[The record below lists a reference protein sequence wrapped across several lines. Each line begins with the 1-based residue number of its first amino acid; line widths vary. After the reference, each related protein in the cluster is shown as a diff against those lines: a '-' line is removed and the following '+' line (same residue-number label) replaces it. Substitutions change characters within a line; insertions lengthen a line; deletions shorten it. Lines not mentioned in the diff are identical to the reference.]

1 MSHLTPESCRRSLE
15 GEPALP
21 GAPGLS
27 AASAPRQG
35 QKPHFLLI
43 ATDRL
48 SSTRRAR
55 ANLRAAP
62 RRRPS
67 PGCAVKG
74 HRVPD
79 CPAPPSSPSK
89 RSHETVLW
97 SVHSRP
103 PETAMS
109 AGPGMPGSRTCRGVT
124 CALTKRCCWQPAG
137 HRDQREPG
145 RGRPPLACRSGAA
158 GPTRGKTMSYLS
170 GFPARCVRS
179 WPDGGCRRDSCL
191 RSHPQGGS
199 GLRGAGSR
207 GSSHYFRPGPQE
219 ETKR

>member
-1 MSHLTPESCRRSLE
+1 MPGTSADRSPAPAAPVRLALPAPLQVGLEVVSHLTPESCRRSHE

-79 CPAPPSSPSK
+79 CPALPSSPSK

-109 AGPGMPGSRTCRGVT
+109 AGPGVAGLQNMQGCDLRPHHALLLTASRPRGPEG
-124 CALTKRCCWQPAG
+124 AWK
-137 HRDQREPG
+137 
-145 RGRPPLACRSGAA
+145 RPPPPPLQER
-158 GPTRGKTMSYLS
+158 
-170 GFPARCVRS
+170 
-179 WPDGGCRRDSCL
+179 GCRPDAGKDHVLPFRVSCKVCAKL
-191 RSHPQGGS
+191 ARRWLSP
-199 GLRGAGSR
+199 
-207 GSSHYFRPGPQE
+207 
-219 ETKR
+219 